1 MKKRKQKILWI
12 GAVVIIVIILS
23 ITILAYFLSKPK
35 YSTSEFLEVIKK
47 DNEVNEFFNELRGK
61 NISEMQVTKTKLTRR
76 DIIIEQYGPY
86 KNEYKNLPLDREE
99 IYKVELVTEKR
110 EMVIIVDM
118 ESKEVLSSYGILNIK
133 MTIRE

>member
-23 ITILAYFLSKPK
+23 ITILAYFLSRPK

-47 DNEVNEFFNELRGK
+47 DKEVKEFVNELQK
-61 NISEMQVTKTKLTRR
+61 KDISKMQITNIKLTGR

-86 KNEYKNLPLDREE
+86 KNKYKNLPLDREE

-110 EMVIIVDM
+110 EMVVIVDM
-118 ESKEVLSSYGILNIK
+118 ESKEVLSSYGILNIR
-133 MTIRE
+133 IQ